1 MSKRPLIQRR
11 VDELETLFAAS
22 VADPVAL
29 KELEFELTFRQV
41 PRAVSLLMKVRA
53 RLNGKVPQ
61 ATVVQESL
69 FTPDSQRAAE
79 ARTPLISTLAPE
91 AEPDPSPADELPPSI
106 SLLDAYKVLRVPL
119 NSAWETIELSRR
131 QIVQRANPTNLAN
144 LGEEKRAALRIEA
157 ENANRAYKT
166 ILQSKIV

>member
-22 VADPVAL
+22 VADLVAL

-61 ATVVQESL
+61 PAIVQESL
-69 FTPDSQRAAE
+69 FAPEPRQMAE
-79 ARTPLISTLAPE
+79 PGMPQISTPARETSLV
-91 AEPDPSPADELPPSI
+91 PSPTVEPPPSI

-119 NSAWETIELSRR
+119 NSAWEAIEQSRR
-131 QIVQRANPTNLAN
+131 QIVQRANPANLAN
-144 LGEEKRAALRIEA
+144 LSEEKRAALRIEA